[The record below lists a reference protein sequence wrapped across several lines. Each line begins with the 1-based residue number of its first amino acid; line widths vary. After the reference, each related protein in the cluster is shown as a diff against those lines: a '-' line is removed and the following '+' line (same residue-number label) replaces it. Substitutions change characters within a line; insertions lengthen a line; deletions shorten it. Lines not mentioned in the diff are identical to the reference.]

1 MKKILFVASITR
13 HILAFHIPYL
23 KMFSDAGFEVHVA
36 SKGEEEIPYCEEH
49 FEIEFERS
57 PFKISNIKAYKEL
70 KKIIDEGNY
79 DIIECNTPV
88 ASVLTRMATKKTR
101 KQNNTRVI
109 YIAHGFHFYKGA
121 PLMNWLTFYPVE
133 KHLSKYTDD
142 LITINEEDFEFAKN
156 KMKAKRVHHIHGIG
170 VNEDKFSKEVSVAE
184 RKELREKLKL
194 HDNDFVLFFAGEL
207 NKNKN
212 QIMLIETMRD
222 LVKENPRIKLL
233 LAGDGVLKEHYEN
246 KIREYKLEENVHLL
260 GYRNDVPEI
269 LKAVDLYVSASK
281 REGFG
286 INLVEA
292 QISGVP
298 VIASKNRGH
307 KEIIKD
313 HRNGL
318 LFSINSV
325 SELLIDIRTI
335 KDNEKFRQSI
345 ISAARKSVKAFYIAN
360 TLEEF
365 RKIIGGDLWK
375 K

>member
-1 MKKILFVASITR
+1 MKKVLFVASVTR
-13 HILAFHIPYL
+13 HINTFHIPYL
-23 KMFSDAGFEVHVA
+23 KYFKDNGYEVHVA
-36 SKGEEEIPYCEEH
+36 SNGEENIKYCDKHFNIP
-49 FEIEFERS
+49 FERS
-57 PFKISNIKAYKEL
+57 PIKKNNLKAYKQLKEL
-70 KKIIDEGNY
+70 IKNEEYTIIH
-79 DIIECNTPV
+79 CHTPV
-88 ASVLTRMATKKTR
+88 ASVLTRLAAKNARRKGTKVFYT
-101 KQNNTRVI
+101 
-109 YIAHGFHFYKGA
+109 AHGFHFYKGA
-121 PLMNWLTFYPVE
+121 PLINWLTFYPVE

-142 LITINEEDFEFAKN
+142 LITINEEDFEFAKD

-170 VNEDKFSKEVSVAE
+170 VNEEKFSKEVSMAE
-184 RKELREKLKL
+184 REELREKLKL

-212 QIMLIETMRD
+212 QIMLIDAMKD

-365 RKIIGGDLWK
+365 RKIIGGDL
-375 K
+375 

>member
-1 MKKILFVASITR
+1 M
-13 HILAFHIPYL
+13 
-23 KMFSDAGFEVHVA
+23 
-36 SKGEEEIPYCEEH
+36 
-49 FEIEFERS
+49 
-57 PFKISNIKAYKEL
+57 
-70 KKIIDEGNY
+70 
-79 DIIECNTPV
+79 
-88 ASVLTRMATKKTR
+88 
-101 KQNNTRVI
+101 
-109 YIAHGFHFYKGA
+109 
-121 PLMNWLTFYPVE
+121 
-133 KHLSKYTDD
+133 
-142 LITINEEDFEFAKN
+142 
-156 KMKAKRVHHIHGIG
+156 
-170 VNEDKFSKEVSVAE
+170 AE
-184 RKELREKLKL
+184 REELREKLKL

-365 RKIIGGDLWK
+365 RKIIGGDL
-375 K
+375 

>member
-1 MKKILFVASITR
+1 M
-13 HILAFHIPYL
+13 
-23 KMFSDAGFEVHVA
+23 
-36 SKGEEEIPYCEEH
+36 
-49 FEIEFERS
+49 
-57 PFKISNIKAYKEL
+57 
-70 KKIIDEGNY
+70 
-79 DIIECNTPV
+79 
-88 ASVLTRMATKKTR
+88 
-101 KQNNTRVI
+101 
-109 YIAHGFHFYKGA
+109 
-121 PLMNWLTFYPVE
+121 
-133 KHLSKYTDD
+133 
-142 LITINEEDFEFAKN
+142 
-156 KMKAKRVHHIHGIG
+156 
-170 VNEDKFSKEVSVAE
+170 
-184 RKELREKLKL
+184 
-194 HDNDFVLFFAGEL
+194 
-207 NKNKN
+207 
-212 QIMLIETMRD
+212 
-222 LVKENPRIKLL
+222 
-233 LAGDGVLKEHYEN
+233 
-246 KIREYKLEENVHLL
+246 
-260 GYRNDVPEI
+260 PEI

-365 RKIIGGDLWK
+365 RKIIGGDL
-375 K
+375 

>member
-121 PLMNWLTFYPVE
+121 PLINWLTFYPVE

-142 LITINEEDFEFAKN
+142 LITINEEDFEFAKD

-170 VNEDKFSKEVSVAE
+170 VNEERFSKEVSMTE

-212 QIMLIETMRD
+212 QIMLIDAMKD

-246 KIREYKLEENVHLL
+246 KIREYNLEENVHLL

-281 REGFG
+281 REGLPLN
-286 INLVEA
+286 ILEA
-292 QISGVP
+292 KCAGVP
-298 VIASKNRGH
+298 IIITETRGQ
-307 KEIIKD
+307 KELVHNEVDGYVVKINDITDLEKRIK
-313 HRNGL
+313 
-318 LFSINSV
+318 
-325 SELLIDIRTI
+325 ELY
-335 KDNEKFRQSI
+335 DNKILQEKFKEHGF
-345 ISAARKSVKAFYIAN
+345 KSVKKYTSKN
-360 TLEEF
+360 VSEEL
-365 RKIIGGDLWK
+365 RKIYFE
-375 K
+375 

>member
-36 SKGEEEIPYCEEH
+36 SKGEEEIPYCDEH

-88 ASVLTRMATKKTR
+88 ASVLTRMAAKKTR

-212 QIMLIETMRD
+212 QIMLIDAMKD

-246 KIREYKLEENVHLL
+246 KIHEYKLEKNIHLL

-365 RKIIGGDLWK
+365 RKIIGGDL
-375 K
+375 

>member
-121 PLMNWLTFYPVE
+121 PLINWLTFYPVE

-142 LITINEEDFEFAKN
+142 LITINEEDFEFAKD

-170 VNEDKFSKEVSVAE
+170 VNEENFSKEVSMAE

-365 RKIIGGDLWK
+365 RKIIGGDL
-375 K
+375 

>member
-36 SKGEEEIPYCEEH
+36 SKGEEEIPYCDEH
-49 FEIEFERS
+49 FEVEFERS

-70 KKIIDEGNY
+70 KKIIDEGDY

-88 ASVLTRMATKKTR
+88 ASVLTRMAAKKTR

-121 PLMNWLTFYPVE
+121 PLINWLTFYPVE
-133 KHLSKYTDD
+133 KHLSKHTDD

>member
-121 PLMNWLTFYPVE
+121 PLINWLTFYPVE

-142 LITINEEDFEFAKN
+142 LITINEEDFEFAKD

-170 VNEDKFSKEVSVAE
+170 VNEKNFSKEVSMAE

-307 KEIIKD
+307 KEIIKN
-313 HRNGL
+313 HKNGL

-365 RKIIGGDLWK
+365 RKIIGGDL
-375 K
+375 